1 MLPLPSGKK
10 KEKKEVK
17 RYRYFDDVEEEKN
30 LGIN

>member
-1 MLPLPSGKK
+1 MLPLPSGK
-10 KEKKEVK
+10 KKEVK